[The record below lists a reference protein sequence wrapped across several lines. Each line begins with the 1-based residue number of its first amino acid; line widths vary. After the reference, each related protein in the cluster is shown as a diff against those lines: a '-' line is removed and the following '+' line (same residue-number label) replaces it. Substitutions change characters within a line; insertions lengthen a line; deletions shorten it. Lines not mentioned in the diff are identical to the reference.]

1 LKIEEK
7 ILKIPLSLINN
18 NVATHKTS
26 KSA

>member
-1 LKIEEK
+1 
-7 ILKIPLSLINN
+7 LKIPLSLINN